1 MVVNDSIS
9 SSNVRMCSLSKAALQ
24 GGHFFLLPFE
34 EEEEDDLADFSMESI
49 SSMDTYDQY
58 KVSFIK

>member
-34 EEEEDDLADFSMESI
+34 EEDDLADFSMESI
-49 SSMDTYDQY
+49 SSMDTHDQY
-58 KVSFIK
+58 KVSCIK